1 MMPSIKQFNGLT
13 MSVFTAFG
21 WAGEETAIKYA
32 LEQMELFI
40 NALHA
45 KLSPAVQNRLEHVGV
60 SPSTQTVYL
69 AASPEAESDIHI
81 AFYARPMSLELQL
94 GITDKKAL
102 AKGFKEAKK
111 QPALAHRL
119 ITELGADWSLRVQ
132 QMEIDEETG
141 EASHYQDLYKD
152 LVVNLDEETAAGVF
166 DKAAYLNGEDKWLT
180 PVYLSRRFPSEQA
193 ANMGRAIIDVMSEHV
208 TSLMPILSF
217 LTGRKA
223 SKESAR
229 KKASARQKAK
239 AAVAEPVIQDSEIDP
254 EEGFTYVAVLKPLHL
269 RRGFV
274 NLTSKH
280 WPFFAVNS
288 RTETRPVTVYY
299 DGIYDKDSAVWRL
312 LPNDQARL
320 VLSPTVHQWLED
332 HFEANDRVQV
342 TAKKLDGQEIQISL
356 KATG

>member
-1 MMPSIKQFNGLT
+1 MASIKQFNGLT
-13 MSVFTAFG
+13 MPVFTAFG
-21 WAGEETAIKYA
+21 WAGEEAAIKYA

-40 NALHA
+40 NVLHTRLPRA
-45 KLSPAVQNRLEHVGV
+45 IQNKLGHVGV
-60 SPSTQTVYL
+60 SIANQAVYL
-69 AASPEAESDIHI
+69 AASPEVESDAHI

-94 GITDKKAL
+94 AITDEKVL
-102 AKGFKEAKK
+102 AKGWKEAQK

-132 QMEIDEETG
+132 QMQIDEETG

-152 LVVNLDEETAAGVF
+152 SVVNLDEETAAAVF

-180 PVYLSRRFPSEQA
+180 PIYLSRRFPSEQA
-193 ANMGRAIIDVMSEHV
+193 SNMGPAIIDVMSEHV
-208 TSLMPILSF
+208 ASLMPILSF

-223 SKESAR
+223 AKESSAR
-229 KKASARQKAK
+229 TKASARQKVK
-239 AAVAEPVIQDSEIDP
+239 AAVPEPVIQESQIDP
-254 EEGFTYVAVLKPLHL
+254 EEGFTYVSVLKPLHL

-320 VLSPTVHQWLED
+320 VLSPAVHQWLED

-356 KATG
+356 KTTG

>member
-1 MMPSIKQFNGLT
+1 MPSIKQFNGLT

-45 KLSPAVQNRLEHVGV
+45 RLPRAVQNKLGHVGI
-60 SPSTQTVYL
+60 SPATQTVYL
-69 AASPEAESDIHI
+69 AASPEVESDVHI

-94 GITDKKAL
+94 AITDEKVL
-102 AKGFKEAKK
+102 AKGFKEAQK

-119 ITELGADWSLRVQ
+119 ITELGSDWSLRVQ
-132 QMEIDEETG
+132 QMQIDEETG

-152 LVVNLDEETAAGVF
+152 SVVNLDEETAAGVF
-166 DKAAYLNGEDKWLT
+166 DKAAYLNGEGKWLT

-193 ANMGRAIIDVMSEHV
+193 SNMGPAIIDVMSEHV
-208 TSLMPILSF
+208 ASLMPILSF
-217 LTGRKA
+217 LTGRKT
-223 SKESAR
+223 SKESAA
-229 KKASARQKAK
+229 KTKANARQKAK
-239 AAVAEPVIQDSEIDP
+239 AAVPEPVIQETQIDP
-254 EEGFTYVAVLKPLHL
+254 EEGFTYVSVLKPLHL

-280 WPFFAVNS
+280 WPFFALNS

-299 DGIYDKDSAVWRL
+299 EGIYDKDSAVWRL

-342 TAKKLDGQEIQISL
+342 TAKKLNGQEIQLSL
-356 KATG
+356 KAVG

>member
-1 MMPSIKQFNGLT
+1 MPSIKQFNGLT
-13 MSVFTAFG
+13 MPVFTAFG

-45 KLSPAVQNRLEHVGV
+45 KLPLAVQNRLEHVGV
-60 SPSTQTVYL
+60 SPDTQTVYL
-69 AASPEAESDIHI
+69 AASPEADSDVHV
-81 AFYARPMSLELQL
+81 AFFARPMSLELQL
-94 GITDKKAL
+94 AITDKKAL
-102 AKGFKEAKK
+102 AKGFKEAQK

-132 QMEIDEETG
+132 QMQIDEETG
-141 EASHYQDLYKD
+141 EESHYQDLYKES
-152 LVVNLDEETAAGVF
+152 VVNLDEETAAGVF
-166 DKAAYLNGEDKWLT
+166 DKAAYLNSEDKWLT

-193 ANMGRAIIDVMSEHV
+193 SNMGRAIVEVMSEHV
-208 TSLMPILSF
+208 TSLMPIVSF
-217 LTGRKA
+217 LTGRKTR
-223 SKESAR
+223 KESSAR
-229 KKASARQKAK
+229 KKASARQTAK
-239 AAVAEPVIQDSEIDP
+239 AAVPEPVIDTEIDP
-254 EEGFTYVAVLKPLHL
+254 EEGFTYVAILKPLHL

-280 WPFFAVNS
+280 WPFFAINS

-320 VLSPTVHQWLED
+320 VLSPTVQQWLED
-332 HFEANDRVQV
+332 HFEANDHVQV

-356 KATG
+356 KTIG

>member
-1 MMPSIKQFNGLT
+1 MPSIKQFNGLP
-13 MSVFTAFG
+13 MPVFTAFG
-21 WAGEETAIKYA
+21 WAGEETAIKFA

-40 NALHA
+40 HALHA
-45 KLSPAVQNRLEHVGV
+45 RLPRSIQSRLGHVGV
-60 SPSTQTVYL
+60 SAANQAVYL
-69 AASPEAESDIHI
+69 AASPEVESDVHI

-94 GITDKKAL
+94 AITDEKAL
-102 AKGFKEAKK
+102 TKGFKEAQK

-132 QMEIDEETG
+132 QMQIDEETG
-141 EASHYQDLYKD
+141 EVAHYQDLYKD
-152 LVVNLDEETAAGVF
+152 SVVNLDEETAAAVF
-166 DKAAYLNGEDKWLT
+166 EKAAYLNGEGKWLI

-193 ANMGRAIIDVMSEHV
+193 SNMGPAIIDVMSEHV
-208 TSLMPILSF
+208 AALIPILSF
-217 LTGRKA
+217 LTGRKTT
-223 SKESAR
+223 KESSAR
-229 KKASARQKAK
+229 TKGKARQKAK
-239 AAVAEPVIQDSEIDP
+239 ATVPEPALQDSEIDP
-254 EEGFTYVAVLKPLHL
+254 EEGFTYVSVLKPLHL

-274 NLTSKH
+274 NLTSRH

-332 HFEANDRVQV
+332 HFEANDRVQI

-356 KATG
+356 RTVG